1 MNNGKKKSSGWRPHE
16 KRFNRDKW
24 KARHIATTDAKA
36 RAHCDGLGRSRRCP
50 VRRCRRAQGCAGDP
64 WRCQQPV
71 RLPSP
76 QQHSGD
82 TRAAVAPEV
91 VKRIPV
97 ANEAAKAAA
106 PPPQSEQPRF
116 AISAK
121 DAAAAIAASIAN
133 FTPPDSLP
141 DGELAAIV
149 RDGRIHDGTRR
160 G

>member
-1 MNNGKKKSSGWRPHE
+1 
-16 KRFNRDKW
+16 
-24 KARHIATTDAKA
+24 
-36 RAHCDGLGRSRRCP
+36 
-50 VRRCRRAQGCAGDP
+50 
-64 WRCQQPV
+64 
-71 RLPSP
+71 
-76 QQHSGD
+76 
-82 TRAAVAPEV
+82 

-97 ANEAAKAAA
+97 ANEAAKPV
-106 PPPQSEQPRF
+106 PPRSEQPRF

-160 G
+160 R